1 MGLWGSELQ
10 LYGNADDIIT
20 GQNYSE
26 RINGSRGHDTIYGE
40 GGNDILRGGKDDD
53 LLFGG
58 HGNDSLFGDNNKD
71 FIDGG
76 PGNDQLTGGLGA
88 DLFRLSGGNDVVM
101 DFNGWEGDRLG
112 ISAGLDVQ
120 FKPVGQATQVFT
132 NQGSLL
138 LNGVLLGSFDLSNA
152 ITIV

>member
-1 MGLWGSELQ
+1 
-10 LYGNADDIIT
+10 
-20 GQNYSE
+20 
-26 RINGSRGHDTIYGE
+26 
-40 GGNDILRGGKDDD
+40 
-53 LLFGG
+53 
-58 HGNDSLFGDNNKD
+58 
-71 FIDGG
+71 
-76 PGNDQLTGGLGA
+76 
-88 DLFRLSGGNDVVM
+88 VVM

-112 ISAGLDVQ
+112 IPAGLDVQ